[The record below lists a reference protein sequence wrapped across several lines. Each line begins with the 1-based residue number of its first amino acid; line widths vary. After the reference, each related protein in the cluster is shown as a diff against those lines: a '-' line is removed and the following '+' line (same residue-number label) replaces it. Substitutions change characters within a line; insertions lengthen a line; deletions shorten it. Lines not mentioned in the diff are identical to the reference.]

1 MLSPCISVCRYIN
14 SDEKICEGC
23 FRTAEEIAD
32 WYQADESRK
41 LEILKSCQKR
51 KQDLEYKKDLTILT
65 KITRIMNS

>member
-1 MLSPCISVCRYIN
+1 
-14 SDEKICEGC
+14 
-23 FRTAEEIAD
+23 
-32 WYQADESRK
+32 